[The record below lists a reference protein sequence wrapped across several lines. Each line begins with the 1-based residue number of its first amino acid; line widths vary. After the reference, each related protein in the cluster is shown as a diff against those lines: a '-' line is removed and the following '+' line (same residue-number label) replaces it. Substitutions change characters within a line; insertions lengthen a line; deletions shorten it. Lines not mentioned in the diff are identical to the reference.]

1 MNKLT
6 QRGGGFRSWSFCDK
20 VIINLKCPLSKLS
33 NKKIK
38 SYFRNF
44 DSSNNNKT
52 KDLSVFS
59 QIQLLNIVSASLNHV
74 NLTECRFTI
83 SVFKLKRYCMKKLV
97 CFQIHLERYFY

>member
-74 NLTECRFTI
+74 NRVSFYDIC
-83 SVFKLKRYCMKKLV
+83 V
-97 CFQIHLERYFY
+97 QIEKVLYEKTSLFPNSLGKILLLD